1 MTNDSKA
8 PDTSWFDQEGPWR
21 YDKIVPDQEQAE
33 LLDFSA
39 SVGRIPT
46 LQELSA
52 NDLLIDET
60 EDDDPE
66 DDTSPFS
73 DYSFNVYA
81 DTLSALESSGKSDVV
96 GGANGHY
103 DGLFQMGRLAKIDA
117 GKRLGI
123 TLAHDAASREAFRA
137 DPELQLAAFEAF
149 TEANHD
155 TLMRLSSKYRRQ
167 GRKEKMETLAVS
179 HLLGAGGGLDYLNG
193 KDGEDAFSTRGS
205 KYAVAVR
212 TALAGGDL

>member
-8 PDTSWFDQEGPWR
+8 PDTSWFDHEGPWR

-39 SVGRIPT
+39 SAGRIPT

-60 EDDDPE
+60 EDDDPK

-73 DYSFNVYA
+73 DYSFNVYV

-123 TLAHDAASREAFRA
+123 TLAHDAASREAF
-137 DPELQLAAFEAF
+137 

-193 KDGEDAFSTRGS
+193 QDGEDAFSTRGS